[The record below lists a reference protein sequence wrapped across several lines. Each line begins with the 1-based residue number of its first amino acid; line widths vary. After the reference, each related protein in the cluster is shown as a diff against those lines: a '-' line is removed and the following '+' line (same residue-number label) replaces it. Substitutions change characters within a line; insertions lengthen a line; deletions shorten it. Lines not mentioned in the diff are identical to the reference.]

1 VWVRKPFDIGWSD
14 LAWAALFCLSVPNRD
29 SLTKL
34 LENDFSPAGDAI
46 ACLSIR
52 SGFDAWLS
60 AVNFP
65 AGGEIIVSAITIP
78 DMLRIIREHGLVP
91 IPMDVDQS
99 NLAVAPAQLAAALSP
114 RTRAILVAHLFGS
127 RQPLGAIAELAHLH
141 GLLVVEDCAQAFE
154 GRDHLADPLADVS
167 MFSFGPIKTAT
178 ALGGGLLIVRDSS
191 TRDVMRAA
199 LASAPSQSRGAY
211 LRRVVK
217 YSAMKTMS
225 MKHSYS
231 WFIAACRLL
240 GKDPDLVASGAV
252 RGFAGDDFFQR
263 IRKRPSTP
271 LIAVMRRRISQAR
284 GKTIAARKAHGA
296 VLVSA
301 LPSDV
306 VIPGSRAASNSF
318 WVFPIIAPDSA
329 RLVEVL
335 RAAGFDATSAHSLCL
350 VDAPDDRPDL
360 QPAIAAEILRNVFY
374 LPAYTAIPVRELERM
389 AAVITGFR

>member
-14 LAWAALFCLSVPNRD
+14 LGMAALLCLSLQNRD
-29 SLTKL
+29 SLTEL
-34 LENDFSPAGDAI
+34 LENDFSRASDAI
-46 ACLSIR
+46 ACLSVR

-60 AVNFP
+60 AMNFP
-65 AGGEIIVSAITIP
+65 AGSEIIVSAITIP

-91 IPMDVDQS
+91 IPVDVDQFT
-99 NLAVAPAQLAAALSP
+99 LAVEPAKIAAALSP

-127 RQPLGAIAELAHLH
+127 REPLGAIADLAHRH

-154 GRDHLADPLADVS
+154 GLDHLADPLADVS

-178 ALGGGLLIVRDSS
+178 ALGGGLFIVRDGS
-191 TRDVMRAA
+191 TRDAMRAI

-211 LRRVVK
+211 LRRVLK

-225 MKHSYS
+225 MRHSYS
-231 WFIAACRLL
+231 WFVAACRLL

-263 IRKRPSTP
+263 IRKRASTP

-284 GKTIAARKAHGA
+284 GAAIDERKAHAGLLA
-296 VLVSA
+296 SA
-301 LPSDV
+301 LPSRV
-306 VIPGSRAASNSF
+306 AIPGSRAASNSF
-318 WVFPIIAPDSA
+318 WVFPVVSPDNA
-329 RLVEVL
+329 RLIGGL
-335 RAAGFDATSAHSLCL
+335 RAAGFDATRAHSLCL

-360 QPAIAAEILRNVFY
+360 QPVVAAEILERVLY
-374 LPAYTAIPVRELERM
+374 LPAYPAIPARELRRM
-389 AAVITGFR
+389 AAVVTGFR